1 VLSMSLKKD
10 FKDRLVDC
18 PKCWVE
24 MERKEAEVLGPNIEI
39 DICPK
44 CGGIWLDE
52 GELNKLLRDRKL
64 SDYLTK
70 HIGTKTKSKLVC
82 PKCGGLMDIEKAE
95 DVEID
100 VCLNCHGVWLD
111 QGELGKLSNISK
123 SGFEVDTFDKAEE
136 RWEEMAQK
144 EKQST
149 LLGLLRRLPRR

>member
-1 VLSMSLKKD
+1 MSLKKD
-10 FKDRLVDC
+10 FEERRLDC
-18 PKCWVE
+18 PICFVE
-24 MERKEAEVLGPNIEI
+24 MDRKEAEVPGPNIEI

-44 CGGIWLDE
+44 CSGIWLDH

-64 SDYLTK
+64 TDYLTK
-70 HIGTKTKSKLVC
+70 HIGTKTNSKLVC
-82 PKCGGLMDIEKAE
+82 PKCGALMDIEKAE

-100 VCLNCHGVWLD
+100 VCLSCHGVWLD

-123 SGFEVDTFDKAEE
+123 SGFDTDTVEKAEE
-136 RWEEMAQK
+136 RWEDMVQK